1 VTEGLKYDGE
11 KPRMDLLDA
20 DHLENVAKVLTFGAK
35 KYAKYGECNCQHTNK
50 NIDKETG
57 SVLIS
62 GVENILPLTQ
72 NIERSEQGLLLK
84 GITELQKNNLISF
97 FQSNNVKFVVKNG
110 NSILITA
117 TKLPAFVVD
126 FVEDAI
132 LHSAKWNGKD
142 GWILHENTCLSLREI
157 KTGAHNWRNGINTS
171 RLIAAAYRHLG
182 AINRG
187 EDIDPESG
195 LDHAAH
201 LGCCVQFLD
210 WTLHNK
216 PELDDRW
223 KNSVTE
229 GK

>member
-1 VTEGLKYDGE
+1 MKLEHSKKIMALTDSCQPPLESSVTEGLKYDGE

-20 DHLENVAKVLTFGAK
+20 DHLENVAKVLTFGAN
-35 KYAKYGECNCQHTNK
+35 KYA
-50 NIDKETG
+50 
-57 SVLIS
+57 
-62 GVENILPLTQ
+62 
-72 NIERSEQGLLLK
+72 
-84 GITELQKNNLISF
+84 
-97 FQSNNVKFVVKNG
+97 
-110 NSILITA
+110 
-117 TKLPAFVVD
+117 
-126 FVEDAI
+126 
-132 LHSAKWNGKD
+132 
-142 GWILHENTCLSLREI
+142 
-157 KTGAHNWRNGINTS
+157 AHNWRKGINVS

-223 KNSVTE
+223 KNSVPE